1 MPMISRRVTRPLL
14 WFQAAVFASC
24 LGMPVVCLGLGEA
37 NHAAT
42 VKQGITQA
50 ACAFLEGAVTAP
62 HDSIAVALDLPA
74 LPETGGG
81 ITDYSFE
88 LLSSKSPAGTVILKI
103 TFFLKD
109 GSTQPVVA
117 TARVRIYDRV
127 CVAARRFDRH
137 ESLSGD
143 GLRIERREVTSL
155 ADGYYSDLGRITGKQ
170 TKRIISVGSI
180 LQASD
185 IQDVP
190 LVARGSGVV
199 VSVVIGA
206 VTVISKGKA
215 LEDGDLGQIIT
226 VQHLATG
233 KRLFGTVAGRGLVVL
248 ES

>member
-1 MPMISRRVTRPLL
+1 MPMMSHRAARPARWL
-14 WFQAAVFASC
+14 QAVMFASC
-24 LGMPVVCLGLGEA
+24 LGMPIVCLGLGEA
-37 NHAAT
+37 SQSVKA
-42 VKQGITQA
+42 KQGITQA

-88 LLSSKSPAGTVILKI
+88 LLSSKSPAGTVNLKI
-103 TFFLKD
+103 TLFLKD

-137 ESLSGD
+137 ESISGD

-155 ADGYYSDLGRITGKQ
+155 SDGYYSDLDRIAGKQ

-206 VTVISKGKA
+206 VTVVSKGKA
-215 LEDGDLGQIIT
+215 LEDGELGQIIT

-248 ES
+248 EG